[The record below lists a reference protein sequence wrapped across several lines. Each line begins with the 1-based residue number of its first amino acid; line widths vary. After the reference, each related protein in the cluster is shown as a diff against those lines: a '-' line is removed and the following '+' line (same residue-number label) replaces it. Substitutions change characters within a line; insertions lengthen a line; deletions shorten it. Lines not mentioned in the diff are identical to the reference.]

1 MPRPITSN
9 TNEQQVTTIFADFFC
24 TRDKKQ
30 AAAMLLPKR
39 FRTNADYFLLHLVR
53 AFLRLFGLL

>member
-1 MPRPITSN
+1 M
-9 TNEQQVTTIFADFFC
+9 TTIFADFFC

-39 FRTNADYFLLHLVR
+39 FRTNADYFLLHLVSALRFSLLPFPLCYTR
-53 AFLRLFGLL
+53 AG